1 VSAPGA
7 IQPFERTEIY
17 SKIPGFVRRW
27 HVDLGDRVK
36 KDQLMAELEVPEL
49 VEQINEFR
57 ASVQQVRDVVSQLEQ
72 MVIVA
77 ERNRDVASNA
87 IAEAT
92 GEIERYTAELTRRRS
107 EHVRLKE
114 LLEARSISQRVVE
127 EAEEHQHAAQATLR
141 VAQLT
146 VMTRETELLSAV
158 ASVGKAKA
166 DVRAAQSTVQVA
178 EATVRR
184 YEALL
189 DYTKIKAPYDGI
201 VTQRNVSAG
210 DLVRSGTGTGVDVAT
225 QAATS
230 ATPLFVLSRVDKVMF
245 VSGIPELDAAEV
257 TVGTPI
263 RIDVQAIGLAD
274 FPCKVTRTSW
284 SISAESRTLAVQVD
298 LPNSKGTFMPGMYAT
313 GTITLERD
321 NALSVSRR
329 ALVAAGDHWNCFFAV
344 DGHAVERRV
353 EVGLCDDEWAQL
365 LKKQVKTDD
374 GKVDWQ
380 PIEPH
385 DEIIISDPSQIT
397 SGVAIASALK

>member
-1 VSAPGA
+1 MYRFQISALVAVVGCLGCPAAGCSPTQQASGDTADVPKPAIKVKLAHPAPRTIKRYVSAPGA

-17 SKIPGFVRRW
+17 SKFPGFVRRW

-49 VEQINEFR
+49 VEQINEVR
-57 ASVQQVRDVVSQLEQ
+57 ASVQQVRDVVFQLEQ
-72 MVIVA
+72 LVIVA

-87 IAEAT
+87 IAEAK

-178 EATVRR
+178 GATVRR

-189 DYTKIKAPYDGI
+189 DYTK
-201 VTQRNVSAG
+201 S
-210 DLVRSGTGTGVDVAT
+210 
-225 QAATS
+225 
-230 ATPLFVLSRVDKVMF
+230 TP
-245 VSGIPELDAAEV
+245 
-257 TVGTPI
+257 
-263 RIDVQAIGLAD
+263 VQWASY
-274 FPCKVTRTSW
+274 RT
-284 SISAESRTLAVQVD
+284 T
-298 LPNSKGTFMPGMYAT
+298 
-313 GTITLERD
+313 
-321 NALSVSRR
+321 
-329 ALVAAGDHWNCFFAV
+329 
-344 DGHAVERRV
+344 
-353 EVGLCDDEWAQL
+353 
-365 LKKQVKTDD
+365 
-374 GKVDWQ
+374 
-380 PIEPH
+380 
-385 DEIIISDPSQIT
+385 
-397 SGVAIASALK
+397 